1 MNEEDLTALLGQ
13 RASRHSV
20 PGATVGILRHGV
32 VTTAYYGVADVTTSE
47 PVTPD
52 TVFSVGSLTKSM
64 VATVVARL
72 ADRGRLSL
80 DDRVATH
87 VPELRASGWAERASV
102 RDLLANRSGL
112 PLSAALEFDLA
123 GRQDSDDGALSRLA
137 ADVAAAEVA
146 AANVW
151 SYTNVG
157 WCLLGRVLESATGGT
172 WEDALR
178 RHVVD
183 QAGMSRTTFATD
195 SPPKHRASG
204 HEMTSGGP
212 VPVPPLVAR
221 AYGPAGTSLV
231 STVTDLLRFA
241 AIHLE
246 VASLATLR
254 GVQAQIAIHG
264 WFDSWCLGWAWFD
277 WTGGPVWGWDSVIN
291 GERAVLRILPDQ
303 RAAVAVMTNSST
315 GRALCRSLLA
325 DLMSSLFGIRVPSL
339 RLGVSPGAAGDL
351 SRFAGVYAWPDRQ
364 VQVTAAGSGLMLKD
378 EHAETE
384 ALPIDERTFLV
395 DPSDPDNPTVTFAG
409 SDAAR
414 RPQVL
419 YLMLWGLP
427 RLSETPEGR

>member
-1 MNEEDLTALLGQ
+1 
-13 RASRHSV
+13 
-20 PGATVGILRHGV
+20 
-32 VTTAYYGVADVTTSE
+32 
-47 PVTPD
+47 
-52 TVFSVGSLTKSM
+52 
-64 VATVVARL
+64 
-72 ADRGRLSL
+72 
-80 DDRVATH
+80 
-87 VPELRASGWAERASV
+87 
-102 RDLLANRSGL
+102 
-112 PLSAALEFDLA
+112 
-123 GRQDSDDGALSRLA
+123 
-137 ADVAAAEVA
+137 
-146 AANVW
+146 
-151 SYTNVG
+151 
-157 WCLLGRVLESATGGT
+157 
-172 WEDALR
+172 
-178 RHVVD
+178 
-183 QAGMSRTTFATD
+183 
-195 SPPKHRASG
+195 
-204 HEMTSGGP
+204 
-212 VPVPPLVAR
+212 LVAR
-221 AYGPAGTSLV
+221 AYGPAGTSVV